1 MILDTGVSMK
11 KIIFCL
17 SLVGAMSFT
26 SAFAQSQADVMQAL
40 EQMEKSGMFTKEQI
54 EGAKRELA
62 GWDDEKMMNMVQ
74 NARMRAKDPEVR
86 KKAMEIKK
94 QMEKEKGVVFP
105 ETGR

>member
-1 MILDTGVSMK
+1 MGVNMK
-11 KIIFCL
+11 KIIIGL
-17 SLVGAMSFT
+17 GMLGLMSFT
-26 SAFAQSQADVMQAL
+26 GSYAQTQADVMQAL
-40 EQMEKSGMFTKEQI
+40 DQMEKSGMFTKEQI
-54 EGAKRELA
+54 QGAKRELA

-86 KKAMEIKK
+86 KKALEIKK